1 MLIYPQLL
9 NAGTV
14 QFPLERGRFRRSTM
28 VRTPG
33 GGWFTRHDADGGE
46 VRWSL
51 PYRDLTEAEA
61 TRLSEFFEAA
71 EGRLHTFVFVDPM
84 ANLLR
89 WSRNLTHP
97 VWETGLSSV
106 ASSGG
111 GDPMGGNNAF
121 RLANHGGAI
130 QGVTQTVAAPGE
142 YRYVLSAWLRGEAG
156 TKARMRIGE
165 RGSEFQLD
173 GEWHR
178 YQVSATA
185 DAGMA
190 ARFAVE
196 IYPGSS
202 LLIYGPQAEPQ
213 MSASDYKPTGGGS
226 GVFMGA
232 RFDMD
237 ELEWVIDGPQRLSTN
252 IWIRSKEQG

>member
-9 NAGTV
+9 NGGTA
-14 QFPLERGRFRRSTM
+14 QFPLERERCLRSTL

-33 GGWFTRHDADGGE
+33 GEWFTRHDADGGE
-46 VRWSL
+46 VRWWL

-61 TRLSEFFEAA
+61 ARLSEFFEGA
-71 EGRLHTFVFVDPM
+71 EGRLHSFVFVDPM

-89 WSRNLTHP
+89 WSGNLVHP

-106 ASSGG
+106 ASSSD

-156 TKARMRIGE
+156 TKVRMRVGE
-165 RGSEFQLD
+165 SGSEFHMD
-173 GEWHR
+173 GEWRR
-178 YQVSATA
+178 YQVTA
-185 DAGMA
+185 AAAGGMA
-190 ARFAVE
+190 VPFAVE
-196 IYPGSS
+196 TYPGDSV
-202 LLIYGPQAEPQ
+202 LIYGPQAEPQ
-213 MSASDYKPTGGGS
+213 RSASDYKRTGAGS
-226 GVFMGA
+226 AVFMHA

-237 ELEWVIDGPQRLSTN
+237 ELEWVVDGPGRLRTN
-252 IWIRSKEQG
+252 VWIRSKEQS